1 MINCEHCN
9 SEFKTIS
16 SLNLHKKTAKYCL
29 KKQKSS
35 SNEVCSLNNTVESIC
50 KFCEKSF
57 SINYIKTHVLTCNS
71 YLEYRIKELENQ
83 LLDKDLEIKNL
94 VIDKD
99 LEIKNLVIEKDLEI
113 KNLVIEK
120 DLEIKKLHEENIKL
134 LTENSFLKEDRVEDR
149 QHIKEMNKNPITV
162 NTNNISNSNNSSNS
176 NNIHVNSVIEDISK
190 IEETLENL
198 NINHVING
206 QKGIANFAYKYLCTD
221 ENNNKTYLCTDP
233 SRGFFKFINENNAVI
248 KDISAKTLVRNLCR
262 AGLVLKVNN
271 IAHSSYTDEN
281 GIIDK
286 NKFDVIFPKTVEINE
301 IESNNTTFKNE
312 LATYTV

>member
-94 VIDKD
+94 VI
-99 LEIKNLVIEKDLEI
+99 
-113 KNLVIEK
+113 EK

-134 LTENSFLKEDRVEDR
+134 QTENSFLKEDRVEDR

-162 NTNNISNSNNSSNS
+162 NTNNISNSNSNNSS
-176 NNIHVNSVIEDISK
+176 NIHVNSVIEDISK

-301 IESNNTTFKNE
+301 IESNNTAFKNE